1 MFDVGFKPHQI
12 QDVMEAKVKTWN
24 EALTL
29 LGIMNVNSGEAGAYG
44 RRGGQR
50 VPPARCWRCAP
61 SP

>member
-29 LGIMNVNSGEAGAYG
+29 LGII
-44 RRGGQR
+44 
-50 VPPARCWRCAP
+50 
-61 SP
+61 